1 MKDSVRYWSVP
12 GNKTRWR
19 TSSKY
24 VDIQSRFRKCARS
37 FDFCDESSLVIQ
49 CWTWSAWTCVFVF
62 YLLVGSRQTMIRD
75 WYGAFLRILKL
86 STFFLEKVYSHW
98 KWFPLYCLSVER
110 HCFRKL
116 RLKRRKYICKVLL
129 IRRQQTISSR
139 APLCKIVLGQSAHL
153 KYSRDLG
160 KPSTKELHHIDADGH
175 WGNFELRLRRAL
187 FFRNTIWETLCEQI
201 RNIENSPGSPTKA
214 LIYIERLRLKEHLA

>member
-62 YLLVGSRQTMIRD
+62 YLLVGWQTMIRD

-139 APLCKIVLGQSAHL
+139 APLCKIVLGQSAHFNQRITSHWCWWTL
-153 KYSRDLG
+153 REFWTETEKSSVFQEHNLRDSVWANQKYWKLSWQSYKGSDIYWEAQAKRTSCIVAFLG
-160 KPSTKELHHIDADGH
+160 FI
-175 WGNFELRLRRAL
+175 
-187 FFRNTIWETLCEQI
+187 
-201 RNIENSPGSPTKA
+201 
-214 LIYIERLRLKEHLA
+214 